1 MLCLW
6 ERLCYDNY
14 MKVLGIIAEYNP
26 LHNGHLYHIEQCR
39 KESGADYIVVVMS
52 GNFTQ
57 RGEAAILD
65 KWTRSRLAVEN
76 GADLVLELPFAYAV
90 NSAEYFARG
99 GVGILQSLGCVTH
112 IGFGAEAGTAAQLKE
127 IAALL
132 TEENNEFQQ
141 HMKLSMSEG
150 VSYAK
155 ARETA
160 VKQILGEEA
169 AGLIKTPNNILAVE
183 YLKQL
188 KRTGSNI
195 EPVVIG
201 RKGAGYNDKSPE
213 GGFAS
218 ATALRE
224 HLSAEE
230 RRMFVPE
237 NVADMLDS
245 EAMKNEYF
253 HLIQSK
259 VLGSTPEELARV
271 FSVGEGIE
279 NRMLDQIRRSSSMED
294 FIENVK
300 SKRYPQ
306 TRIQRILCQM
316 LMGLTDFE
324 DEFYARIL
332 AAGKK
337 GTGLLKHIRKTS
349 EVSVI
354 TNINKEENLPQLIKF
369 DILASDMYNIIAG
382 NDLYKKSDYVMHPF
396 IQKG

>member
-1 MLCLW
+1 MLCLSD
-6 ERLCYDNY
+6 RLCYDNY

-90 NSAEYFARG
+90 NSAEYFAKG

-112 IGFGAEAGTAAQLKE
+112 IGFGAEAGTASQLQE
-127 IAALL
+127 IAAFL
-132 TEENNEFQQ
+132 TEENSDFQQ
-141 HMKLSMSEG
+141 CMKLYMAEG

-155 ARETA
+155 AREMA
-160 VKQILGEEA
+160 VKQMLGDEA
-169 AGLIKTPNNILAVE
+169 AELIKTPNNILAVE

-188 KRTGSNI
+188 KKAGSLI

-201 RKGAGYNDKSPE
+201 RKGAGYHDAAPE
-213 GGFAS
+213 DGFAS
-218 ATALRE
+218 ATAIRE
-224 HLSAEE
+224 HLSADE

-237 NVADMLDS
+237 DVADMLDS
-245 EAMKNEYF
+245 EAMQNEYF
-253 HLIQSK
+253 HLIQSRI
-259 VLGSTPEELARV
+259 LGSSLEELARV

-279 NRMLDQIRRSSSMED
+279 NRMLEQIRRSSSMED
-294 FIENVK
+294 FIDKVK

-324 DEFYARIL
+324 DEFYVRLL
-332 AAGKK
+332 AAGRK
-337 GTGLLKHIRKTS
+337 GTALLKHIRKNS
-349 EVSVI
+349 DVNVI
-354 TNINKEENLPQLIKF
+354 TNINKENELPQLIKY